1 MAQYQVPQFI
11 EVEDKIFGPL
21 TLKQFVYLA
30 GGGGLC
36 LLFFTLLPL
45 YLTVILA
52 IPVLTLSAG
61 LAFYTGN
68 GRPLIFAMEHAF
80 GYLFGTKLYLWMQRD
95 QVSRDKGLVA
105 SNSKLEA
112 RSSLPVPKL
121 SESKLKDLSWS
132 LNIKD
137 PYHQTTSTTNDKSP
151 DSYLLS

>member
-30 GGGGLC
+30 GGGGLI

-45 YLTVILA
+45 YLTIILG
-52 IPVLTLSAG
+52 IPIAALSAG
-61 LAFYTGN
+61 LAFYTVN

-95 QVSRDKGLVA
+95 AKPQ
-105 SNSKLEA
+105 EA
-112 RSSLPVPKL
+112 AAAKPQNLPVPKL
-121 SESKLKDLSWS
+121 SESKLKGLSWS

-137 PYHQTTSTTNDKSP
+137 PYHQTTSTTID
-151 DSYLLS
+151 LL